1 MPLKAIASGAS
12 VVGIGRFW
20 FEGSPVFAPDW
31 LDPGEGCVAVEPRSM
46 AAALDAAE
54 VTPGGGAS
62 TNCVQATGVWQDGQ
76 LTVTE
81 VVSSPG
87 AEGSWAHPL
96 PVYSGPDAGRVGGW
110 RRWTHEQ
117 ASLAWADLN
126 PEERQRLVS
135 LKPVPTPDGG
145 KAWVAVADEKDLKWA
160 QERLEPLF
168 QDSLVVLRSPWSV
181 KAFDDADQHI
191 TTNLELY
198 EVMLQGVRLRGN
210 GLSEIYVQVA
220 CLTAQLQSWASQQPR
235 EMLHIVPW
243 FMHQRVHCSG

>member
-20 FEGSPVFAPDW
+20 LEGSPVFAPDW
-31 LDPGEGCVAVEPRSM
+31 FDPGEGCVAVEPRSM
-46 AAALDAAE
+46 AAVLDAGK
-54 VTPGGGAS
+54 VTPGGGAFM
-62 TNCVQATGVWQDGQ
+62 NCVQATGVWQDGQ

-81 VVSSPG
+81 VVASRG
-87 AEGSWAHPL
+87 AEDSWEHPS

-117 ASLAWADLN
+117 VSHAWSDVN
-126 PEERQRLVS
+126 PEERERLVS

-145 KAWVAVADEKDLKWA
+145 KAWVAVAEEKDLKWA

-168 QDSLVVLRSPWSV
+168 HDSLVVVRSAWSR
-181 KAFDDADQHI
+181 KGFDDADQHI
-191 TTNLELY
+191 ATNLELY
-198 EVMLQGVRLRGN
+198 EVMLHGVRLRGN

-220 CLTAQLQSWASQQPR
+220 CLTAQLQSWASQQHR

-243 FMHQRVHCSG
+243 FMHQPVHCSG

>member
-1 MPLKAIASGAS
+1 MPLKAIASGAP
-12 VVGIGRFW
+12 VVAIGRFW
-20 FEGSPVFAPDW
+20 LKGSPVFVPDW
-31 LDPGEGCVAVEPRSM
+31 LDPGEGCVAVEPSSM

-87 AEGSWAHPL
+87 AEDSWADPL
-96 PVYSGPDAGRVGGW
+96 PVYSGPDADRVGGW

-117 ASLAWADLN
+117 VSHAWSDVNA
-126 PEERQRLVS
+126 EERERLVS

-145 KAWVAVADEKDLKWA
+145 KAWVAVAEEKNLKWA
-160 QERLEPLF
+160 QERLQPLF
-168 QDSLVVLRSPWSV
+168 HDSLVVVRSAWSR

-191 TTNLELY
+191 IINQELY

-210 GLSEIYVQVA
+210 GRSEIFVQVA
-220 CLTAQLQSWASQQPR
+220 CLTAQFQSWASQQPG
-235 EMLHIVPW
+235 EMLRIVPW
-243 FMHQRVHCSG
+243 FIPA